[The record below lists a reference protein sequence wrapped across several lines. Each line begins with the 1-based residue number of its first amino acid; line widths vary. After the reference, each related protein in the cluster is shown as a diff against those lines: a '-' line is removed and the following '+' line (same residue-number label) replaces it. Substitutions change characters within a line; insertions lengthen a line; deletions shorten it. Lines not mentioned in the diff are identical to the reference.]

1 MIAIDTNIL
10 VRVFVADDEKQ
21 MHAARNL
28 LANLNDNKVFLSNIV
43 LVEFVWVLIRS
54 YKQSKPFVIDLLIQ
68 LAASDDFEIEN
79 LPAVLL
85 AISAYTDGK
94 ADFSDYLIFAVAKL
108 AGAGK
113 LYSFDRA
120 AVKFIP
126 DVLDLMEEK
135 I

>member
-10 VRVFVADDEKQ
+10 VRIFVADDERQ

-28 LANLNDNKVFLSNIV
+28 IAGLQDSKVFLSNIV

-54 YKQSKPFVIDLLIQ
+54 YKQPKPFVIDLVNQ
-68 LAASDDFEIEN
+68 LVASDDFEIEN
-79 LPAVLL
+79 LPAVLFAL
-85 AISAYTDGK
+85 TVYGDGK
-94 ADFSDYLIFAVAKL
+94 ADFSDCLIFAVAKL

-120 AVKFIP
+120 AAKFIP